1 VAAHSR
7 RKEQAQAEPTA
18 APAEPAVRA
27 AAETTATEDTV
38 ARVLTRA
45 ERARLGMD
53 SWEPSLLRE
62 LLQAHNRLPIDKG

>member
-1 VAAHSR
+1 MAAHSR
-7 RKEQAQAEPTA
+7 RKEQAQAAPA
-18 APAEPAVRA
+18 AVPAEPAVRA
-27 AAETTATEDTV
+27 AAETTEDTV